1 MADEPDDHWA
11 GRFAPLVMAQLVIA
25 GLAVAAVPQHAT
37 SIARVALA
45 AIGASMAVVLVRRLR
60 GEAEEPWSPFERP
73 GGPPRRREEPPGLS
87 SIRSSMTSDQLV
99 RADVWPLTPGIQQR
113 ARAVAAMVAD
123 QRGGVDL
130 DDEAQRPAATRAL
143 SPEVVAAVT
152 AGRPRSSSPDVPMRR
167 PRPGEVAE
175 VVHAVLDRL
184 DVVPPLP
191 FRPPR
196 SI

>member
-11 GRFAPLVMAQLVIA
+11 GRFAPLVVAQLVIA

-152 AGRPRSSSPDVPMRR
+152 AVRPRLSSPDVPMRR